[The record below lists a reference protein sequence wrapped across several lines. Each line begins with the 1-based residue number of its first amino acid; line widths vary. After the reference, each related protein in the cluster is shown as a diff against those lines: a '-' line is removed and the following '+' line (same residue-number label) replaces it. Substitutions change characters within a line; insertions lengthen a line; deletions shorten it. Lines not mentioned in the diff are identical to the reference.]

1 MIIARIP
8 FRISLGGGSTDLPSY
23 YRKYEGALVTASVN
37 KYMYVVLN
45 QSQIDDKIRLYYRYT
60 EIHGINE
67 LDKIE
72 HNIIR
77 ETLKLHKISQ
87 ALEIGSFAEIPA
99 QTGMGSSS
107 VFTVGLITALNSL
120 QHIYMS
126 PKEVAEEACAVE
138 IELVGKPIGKQDQYA
153 SAIGGIN
160 ELLID
165 KLGKVTVNPLGL
177 HPDTIFELENRL
189 LMFYTG
195 ITRDANE
202 ILGEQSQKAKDNE
215 QQATEAMHQIK
226 ALGREVKTALLTG
239 DIDLFGMILNSH
251 WEIKK
256 RISGKMSNP
265 QTDQLYSLALENG
278 AIGGKLIGAGGGGFL
293 LLCAKEGGRKPLKQT
308 MESLGLKYM
317 DFRFE
322 FEGAKIIANY

>member
-8 FRISLGGGSTDLPSY
+8 FRVSLGGGGTDLPAY
-23 YRKYEGALVTASVN
+23 YRKYGGHLITASIN
-37 KYMYVVLN
+37 KFMYVVLN

-99 QTGMGSSS
+99 GTGMASSS
-107 VFTVGLITALNSL
+107 AFTVGLITALNSL

-153 SAIGGIN
+153 TVLGGIN

-165 KLGKVTVNPLGL
+165 NLGKVTINPICL
-177 HPDTIFELENRL
+177 HPDTIFELENRFL
-189 LMFYTG
+189 LFYTG
-195 ITRDANE
+195 ISRDANE
-202 ILGEQSQKAKDNE
+202 ILAEQSQKAKDNE

-226 ALGREVKTALLTG
+226 TLGKEVKTALLTG
-239 DIDLFGMILNSH
+239 DIDLFGMILNTH

-265 QTDQLYSLALENG
+265 QIDQWYKLALENG
-278 AIGGKLIGAGGGGFL
+278 AIGGKIMGSGGGGFFL
-293 LLCAKEGGRKPLKQT
+293 FCAKEGRRKGLKET

>member
-8 FRISLGGGSTDLPSY
+8 FRVSLAGGSSDLPAY
-23 YRKYEGALVTASVN
+23 YRKYEGQLITASIN
-37 KYMYVVLN
+37 KFMHVILN

-60 EIHGINE
+60 EIHNIDE

-99 QTGMGSSS
+99 GSGLGSSS

-177 HPDTIFELENRL
+177 HPNTIFELENRL

-215 QQATEAMHQIK
+215 ERATEAMHKIK
-226 ALGREVKTALLTG
+226 GLATEAKNALIIG
-239 DIDLFGMILNSH
+239 DIDYFGMILNTH

-256 RISGKMSNP
+256 KISGKMSNP
-265 QTDQLYSLALENG
+265 QIDQWYNLALENG
-278 AIGGKLIGAGGGGFL
+278 AIGGKIMGSGGGGFFL
-293 LLCAKEGGRKPLKQT
+293 FCAKEGRRKGLKET
-308 MESLGLKYM
+308 MESAGLKYM